1 MKERVRS
8 AEAADILGLTR
19 ETVTRRAAQ
28 GNIPG
33 AAKIGGNWTFDREKL
48 RKFIL
53 EKEYECQRK
62 ISTYA
67 VTHGGYRLPSVASST
82 DVRYTQAMLKLQ
94 GKLGT
99 KSSNKSKQ
107 QSGAER

>member
-1 MKERVRS
+1 MKERVKSR
-8 AEAADILGLTR
+8 EAADILGLTR
-19 ETVTRRAAQ
+19 SMVTRSAGQ

-33 AAKIGGNWTFDREKL
+33 AAKIGGSWTFDREKL

-53 EKEYECQRK
+53 EKEYECQKK
-62 ISTYA
+62 ISTFA

-82 DVRYTQAMLKLQ
+82 DVRYTQAMLRLQ

-99 KSSNKSKQ
+99 KSLSKSKQ
-107 QSGAER
+107 QNGAER